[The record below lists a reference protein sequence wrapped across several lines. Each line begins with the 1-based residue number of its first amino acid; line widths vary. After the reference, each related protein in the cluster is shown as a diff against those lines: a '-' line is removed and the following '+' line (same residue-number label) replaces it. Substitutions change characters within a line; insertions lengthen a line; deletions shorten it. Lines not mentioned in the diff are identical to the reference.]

1 MKHIVLLLLT
11 IPLMQGSEIK
21 LESLDD
27 GPGVLPYKLGPMRLT
42 THYHT
47 YLQYIQLDEIKDKI
61 SLTFGQLQI
70 CKARLVNDTYLLYE
84 NQIIYL
90 VNKLQKVASQLETLE
105 PARVKRGLVNGLGTV
120 IKSISG
126 NLDQSDAI
134 NYNNLIKNLQLNQ
147 NKIVSELNSHVSL
160 SKDWASRQGSIL
172 DTLVENQKKINATLE
187 VILDSNAYR
196 ENSLIK
202 YAKFAQLL
210 IILSE
215 NVEDLSQELLRIENS
230 LAFIRSSSAHHSMI
244 EISVL
249 RSMLDKLKLLYGSDR
264 VLDLELR
271 EYYDII
277 RPGSYYTD
285 SEIVI
290 TFQFPIIA
298 SEVFDLFR
306 LSIVPN
312 RNQEVLIPPYP
323 FLATHEDS
331 FMYME
336 AECPKFNHHYVCE
349 KGASLQLR
357 TSPDCINRLIKN
369 EDTEGSCHPATVSLS
384 RPAMEEL
391 DGQHYIISLPRPTK
405 IQLSCNREDFT
416 TLQGSYL
423 VTIPLKCYLRTAEFT
438 ITNDKDVIKGHPIK
452 LADIPREANDQANT
466 VRPHI
471 SLKSM
476 DLKGLHDAESNLIFE
491 TPLQLDAS
499 PSNTLYHTTIPLY
512 VTLILGAG
520 ALTFAILR
528 KFYRHRSTEISP
540 KPEPSSRT
548 LNDGASVNL
557 ETHRTQDKLPSIF
570 SLNVGK

>member
-1 MKHIVLLLLT
+1 MILLT
-11 IPLMQGSEIK
+11 QGSEIK

-27 GPGVLPYKLGPMRLT
+27 GPGLLPYKLGPMRLT

-47 YLQYIQLDEIKDKI
+47 YLQYIRLDEIKDKI
-61 SLTFGQLQI
+61 SLTFEQLQT
-70 CKARLVNDTYLLYE
+70 CKTRLINDTYLLYE
-84 NQIIYL
+84 NQIGYL
-90 VNKLQKVASQLETLE
+90 INKLEKVANQLETLE
-105 PARVKRGLVNGLGTV
+105 PSRIKRGLVDGLGTI

-160 SKDWASRQGSIL
+160 SKDWASRQGNIL
-172 DTLVENQKKINATLE
+172 NTLVENQRRINATLE
-187 VILDSNAYR
+187 VILDSNAQK

-202 YAKFAQLL
+202 YVKFAQLL

-249 RSMLDKLKLLYGSDR
+249 RNMLDKLKILYGSDR
-264 VLDLELR
+264 ILDLELR

-285 SEIVI
+285 REIVI
-290 TFQFPIIA
+290 TFKFPIIT
-298 SEVFDLFR
+298 SEVFELFK

-312 RNQEVLIPPYP
+312 RNKQALIPPYP
-323 FLATHEDS
+323 FLATHENS

-336 AECPKFNHHYVCE
+336 AECPKFSSHYVCE
-349 KGASLQLR
+349 KETSLQPR
-357 TSPDCINRLIKN
+357 TSSDCIHRLIRN
-369 EDTEGSCHPATVSLS
+369 EDPQASCQHTTVSLS
-384 RPAMEEL
+384 RPAMEKL
-391 DGQHYIISLPRPTK
+391 DDQHYVISLPQPTK
-405 IQLSCNREDFT
+405 IQLSCNREDYT
-416 TLQGSYL
+416 SLQGSYL
-423 VTIPLKCYLRTAEFT
+423 VTIPLNCYLRTTEFT
-438 ITNDKDVIKGHPIK
+438 ITNDKDEIRGHPLK
-452 LADIPREANDQANT
+452 LAEIPHDAEKQDTPSAH
-466 VRPHI
+466 V
-471 SLKSM
+471 SLKSI

-491 TPLQLDAS
+491 SPVQLDAS

-512 VTLILGAG
+512 VIVILGIS
-520 ALTFAILR
+520 ALISAILR
-528 KFYRHRSTEISP
+528 KIYNRNPTESVAE
-540 KPEPSSRT
+540 PEPS
-548 LNDGASVNL
+548 N
-557 ETHRTQDKLPSIF
+557 ETPGNMDPEKIEVHQAQDRLPAIF